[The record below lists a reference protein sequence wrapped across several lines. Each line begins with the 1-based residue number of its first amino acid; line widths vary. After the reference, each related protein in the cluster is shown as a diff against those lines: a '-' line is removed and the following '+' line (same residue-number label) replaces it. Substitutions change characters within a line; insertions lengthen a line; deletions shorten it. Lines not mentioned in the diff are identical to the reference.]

1 MDSAAIQPSGATC
14 AATAAR
20 SASTGIPAADIAAAA
35 GLAAGSKGV
44 PAAGQQ
50 ASSPHA

>member
-1 MDSAAIQPSGATC
+1 MPPSGATL

-20 SASTGIPAADIAAAA
+20 SASTWPPARARANAARLSAA
-35 GLAAGSKGV
+35 NGV

-50 ASSPHA
+50 AWSAQR